1 MNEMLILERGDE
13 HGSSDHDFR
22 DSQTELRAPQSA
34 RPRDVSSG
42 FTLIEMVL
50 VVMTGLVLTAIAIPI
65 INSALASMDVKS
77 MGSAISAG
85 VSNARY
91 QAIQNSQIYTLVV
104 TTPANTYVIK
114 NVATGVSGPTVPLPR
129 PAVTINGGTSATFT
143 FTFCP
148 NGMTY
153 GAGGTCPSGN
163 TPPVLTAT
171 YQGRTMT
178 INVSSV
184 GNVTTTM
191 H

>member
-1 MNEMLILERGDE
+1 MKEMLILDRREACGF
-13 HGSSDHDFR
+13 SDHDFR
-22 DSQTELRAPQSA
+22 DPQTELRMPRSASA
-34 RPRDVSSG
+34 RSVSSG

-50 VVMTGLVLTAIAIPI
+50 VVLVGMVLTAIAIPI
-65 INSALASMDVKS
+65 INGALASMNVKA
-77 MGSAISAG
+77 MGSAISAA
-85 VSNARY
+85 VSNTRY
-91 QAIQNSQIYTLVV
+91 QAIQNSQIYTLVL

-114 NVATGVSGPTVPLPR
+114 NMATNVSGPAVPLPR